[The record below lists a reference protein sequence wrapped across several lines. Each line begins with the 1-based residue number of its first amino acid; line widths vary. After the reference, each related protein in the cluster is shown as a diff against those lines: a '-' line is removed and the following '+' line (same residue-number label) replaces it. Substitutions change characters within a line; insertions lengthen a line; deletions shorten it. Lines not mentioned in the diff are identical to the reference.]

1 MCVCGDCGC
10 SGTEGTLLW
19 NDNWVTFIDAVC
31 LMERVASSRKELTL
45 PTRIRS
51 LRVDPL
57 GHEKHITILEDGTK
71 GYMMPVL

>member
-1 MCVCGDCGC
+1 VVVAVLT
-10 SGTEGTLLW
+10 GTEGMLVW
-19 NDNWVTFIDAVC
+19 NDNWVSFIDAVC

-57 GHEKHITILEDGTK
+57 VHEKSITILEDGTK
-71 GYMMPVL
+71 GMEPVL